1 MLMALS
7 PGERIAMA
15 SRMFNTAKALA
26 LAGIQ
31 HREGPIDDPVLIRQK
46 LFLHFYGYDF
56 TPEETDRIFT
66 FIAKDG
72 K

>member
-46 LFLHFYGYDF
+46 LFLHFYGHDF
-56 TPEETDRIFT
+56 TPEETDRILT